1 MANRTSQINTNQQL
15 HTFASQLV
23 ARQMLAA
30 GLGVQQYDGERNLYQ
45 ALGYPLFLTFDDYFA
60 RYTRQEMA
68 KAIIDRPVKATWQG
82 DLELIETYDP
92 DMTPFEVGWKDLN
105 LRLGLKT
112 RLARV
117 DKLTGIG
124 QYGILLLG
132 LDDVKKPEDFKL
144 PVRPGVRKLLYV
156 RPFSEKN
163 APILSY
169 STDPK
174 SSRYGS
180 PLTYNIEVLDMS
192 SGGSTSATV
201 SMFVEVH
208 HSRVIHIVDDNLE
221 SEILGTPRLQ
231 PVFNRLMDIEKI
243 LGGDAEIFWR
253 GARPGYQG
261 KIDKDFHITP
271 AMENKLK
278 DQMDEFEHNLRR
290 MMINEGVSFE
300 ALQQQIADPK
310 THFDVQVSAISS
322 ETGIPKRVL
331 IGSERG
337 ELASTQD
344 SDEWKTFVQSRR
356 EDHAEPRIIRPFV
369 DRIIKLGIL
378 PAPEKYYTIDW
389 LDLFSIS
396 EKDRVEIG
404 KSRANAIR
412 EYTTNPLAEAI
423 MPPKAFFEL
432 CLGLSTG
439 QIELV
444 EHIIAAGISEEQK
457 SLMDEIGK
465 IQVKMN
471 PITPKALPAAKTP
484 KALPSLRTSAKR
496 TAK

>member
-1 MANRTSQINTNQQL
+1 MKRTSINNNQQL
-15 HTFASQLV
+15 VVFASQLV

-30 GLGVQQYDGERNLYQ
+30 GLGVQQYQGKRNLYE
-45 ALGYPLFLTFDDYFA
+45 ALGYPLNLTFDDYFS
-60 RYTRQEMA
+60 RYTRQEIA
-68 KAIIDRPVKATWQG
+68 KAVIDRPVKATWQG
-82 DLELIETYDP
+82 DLELIETEDP
-92 DMTPFEVGWKDLN
+92 NMTPFEEGWKDLN
-105 LRLGLKT
+105 WRLGLKT

-124 QYGILLLG
+124 QYGVLLLG
-132 LDDVKKPEDFKL
+132 LNDVRKPEDFRN
-144 PVRPGVRKLLYV
+144 PVSKGPLKLLYV
-156 RPFSEKN
+156 RPFSEKT

-169 STDPK
+169 ETNPRSP
-174 SSRYGS
+174 RYGS
-180 PLTYNIEVLDMS
+180 PLTYNIEVQDIS
-192 SGGSTSATV
+192 SGGSTNATT

-231 PVFNRLMDIEKI
+231 PVFNRLLDIEKI
-243 LGGDAEIFWR
+243 VGGDAEMFWR

-261 KIDKDFHITP
+261 KIDKDFHLTP
-271 AMENKLK
+271 AMEAKLQ
-278 DQMDEFEHNLRR
+278 DQIDEYEHNLRR
-290 MMINEGVSFE
+290 MILNEGISFE
-300 ALQQQIADPK
+300 DLKQQMSDPK
-310 THFDVQVSAISS
+310 SHFDIQISALSA

-331 IGSERG
+331 MGSERG
-337 ELASTQD
+337 ELASSQD
-344 SDEWKTFVQSRR
+344 ADEWKTFIQSRR

-369 DRIIKLGIL
+369 DRIIKLGII
-378 PAPEKYYTIDW
+378 PAPEKYYRIDW

-444 EHIIAAGISEEQK
+444 EHIIAEGISDEQK
-457 SLMDEIGK
+457 DLMEEIRK
-465 IQVKMN
+465 IQEKMN
-471 PITPKALPAAKTP
+471 PNTPKALPAPKSSSNMPPLRKT
-484 KALPSLRTSAKR
+484 AKR
-496 TAK
+496 TS